1 MLDARDEQQGGV
13 VVTPRK
19 PRETRKA
26 RLRRSYASTGQ
37 RRRLEVRGWAF
48 ELGIDIGREKVFF
61 LFHFLFFLDP
71 SFLVGVNGSMG

>member
-19 PRETRKA
+19 PRKV
-26 RLRRSYASTGQ
+26 
-37 RRRLEVRGWAF
+37 RLEFGGWAF